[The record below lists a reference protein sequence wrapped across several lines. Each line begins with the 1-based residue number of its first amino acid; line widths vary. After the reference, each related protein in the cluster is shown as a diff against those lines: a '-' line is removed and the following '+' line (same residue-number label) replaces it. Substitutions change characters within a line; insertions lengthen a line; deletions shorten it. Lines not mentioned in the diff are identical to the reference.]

1 MFEED
6 YIMRQIREMVRMLLK
21 LLFQLDQ
28 EEDSEEL
35 LRGTKENEVLRELL
49 EMVDDGR
56 INEAENR
63 VYELCEDG
71 EMANLKVMLLFYDY
85 LNGKSDEY
93 LEQCEFS
100 REELKE
106 DMRDLLA
113 GFGLSDMAE
122 AFLRKA

>member
-21 LLFQLDQ
+21 LLFQMDLK
-28 EEDSEEL
+28 EDSEEL

-93 LEQCEFS
+93 LEECEFS

>member
-21 LLFQLDQ
+21 LLFQMDM

-122 AFLRKA
+122 TFLRKA

>member
-21 LLFQLDQ
+21 LLFQMDL

-93 LEQCEFS
+93 LEECEFS

-106 DMRDLLA
+106 DMRDLLV

>member
-21 LLFQLDQ
+21 LLFQMDM

-56 INEAENR
+56 INEAE
-63 VYELCEDG
+63 
-71 EMANLKVMLLFYDY
+71 MANLKVMLLFYDY

-93 LEQCEFS
+93 LEECEFS

-122 AFLRKA
+122 TFLRKA

>member
-21 LLFQLDQ
+21 LLFQMDL

-63 VYELCEDG
+63 VYELYEDG

-93 LEQCEFS
+93 LEECEFS

>member
-21 LLFQLDQ
+21 LLFQMDM

-93 LEQCEFS
+93 LEECEFS

-122 AFLRKA
+122 TFLRKA

>member
-21 LLFQLDQ
+21 LLFQMDL

-93 LEQCEFS
+93 LEECEFN

-122 AFLRKA
+122 TFLRKA

>member
-21 LLFQLDQ
+21 LLFQMNL
-28 EEDSEEL
+28 EENSEEL

-93 LEQCEFS
+93 LEECEFS

>member
-93 LEQCEFS
+93 LEECEFS

-122 AFLRKA
+122 TFLRKA

>member
-6 YIMRQIREMVRMLLK
+6 YIIRQIRELVRMLLK

-93 LEQCEFS
+93 LEECEFS

-122 AFLRKA
+122 TFLRKT

>member
-21 LLFQLDQ
+21 LLFQMDQ

-122 AFLRKA
+122 AFLRKT

>member
-1 MFEED
+1 
-6 YIMRQIREMVRMLLK
+6 MLLK
-21 LLFQLDQ
+21 LLFQMDL

-93 LEQCEFS
+93 LEECEFS

-113 GFGLSDMAE
+113 GFGLSDIAE

>member
-93 LEQCEFS
+93 LEDCEFS

>member
-6 YIMRQIREMVRMLLK
+6 YIIRQIREMVRMLLK

-93 LEQCEFS
+93 LEECEFS

-122 AFLRKA
+122 TFLRKT

>member
-49 EMVDDGR
+49 EMVNDGR

-93 LEQCEFS
+93 LEECEFS

>member
-6 YIMRQIREMVRMLLK
+6 YIMRQIKEMVRMLLK
-21 LLFQLDQ
+21 LLFQMDL

-93 LEQCEFS
+93 LEECEFS

-122 AFLRKA
+122 TFLRKA

>member
-113 GFGLSDMAE
+113 GFGLSDIAE
-122 AFLRKA
+122 TFLRKA

>member
-21 LLFQLDQ
+21 LLFQMDL

>member
-122 AFLRKA
+122 AFLRKT

>member
-1 MFEED
+1 LFEED

-93 LEQCEFS
+93 LEECEFS

-122 AFLRKA
+122 TFLRKA

>member
-93 LEQCEFS
+93 LEECEFS

-113 GFGLSDMAE
+113 GFGLSDTAE
-122 AFLRKA
+122 VFLRKA